1 MFDLYINLLEYHK
14 INPFQ
19 IKSPCFTIKTDEDL
33 IQVKLPNS
41 AGTFFFLSKT
51 SRLLITLTNI
61 EFMNNLTYRPHPNGA
76 IDFIIYFP
84 ALQ

>member
-1 MFDLYINLLEYHK
+1 MCECVFKTTH
-14 INPFQ
+14 PFQ
-19 IKSPCFTIKTDEDL
+19 NIPPCFNIKTDEDL
-33 IQVKLPNS
+33 IRVKLANS
-41 AGTFFFLSKT
+41 SGIIFSLYP
-51 SRLLITLTNI
+51 RRLGLLITLTNI